1 MERACH
7 IFSVR
12 TSVWTIAESLCK
24 QMNDSNELTYW
35 FSSLHISLKYF
46 SKWTAALCHCGQHT
60 WTSTDSAIN
69 SEWMCQ
75 WKGLWV
81 GVGQTLLYTLPPKCP
96 QIFSQPI
103 VLNFSHNRAVSS
115 QKQGP
120 YHGPE
125 MTRLYGSPQHR
136 LLRAGCTELEVSECS
151 HLALLSHL
159 W

>member
-1 MERACH
+1 MKRACH
-7 IFSVR
+7 VFSVR
-12 TSVWTIAESLCK
+12 ASVWLIVESLCK
-24 QMNDSNELTYW
+24 QMNNSNQLAFW
-35 FSSLHISLKYF
+35 LPSLHISVKYF
-46 SKWTAALCHCGQHT
+46 SKWTAGLCHYGQH
-60 WTSTDSAIN
+60 SAIN

-75 WKGLWV
+75 WEELWV
-81 GVGQTLLYTLPPKCP
+81 GVGGTLRYTLPPKCP

-125 MTRLYGSPQHR
+125 MTRPYGSPQYR

-159 W
+159 C